1 MATRRSAP
9 ANKSAAK
16 KTVAKKSPAR
26 KTAPA
31 RRAKAAA
38 KKVAR
43 KSPAKA
49 KPKKASPI
57 PKGFHTLTPYLVVRG
72 AKDALAFYAR
82 AFGARSKG
90 ILSMPD
96 GSVRHAELQIG
107 DSMLMLSEENPQWG
121 SKSPLLLGGSAAHVM
136 VYTRDVDA
144 FMARAAQAGATI
156 TMPASDMF
164 WGDRYGKLKDP
175 FGHEWSV
182 GTHLEDVSQK
192 ELQRRSD
199 AWSKEMMAEGA
210 KTG

>member
-9 ANKSAAK
+9 AK
-16 KTVAKKSPAR
+16 
-26 KTAPA
+26 
-31 RRAKAAA
+31 KAAA
-38 KKVAR
+38 KKTPAR
-43 KSPAKA
+43 KPAPAQRVASPAAKKSARKPAPKA
-49 KPKKASPI
+49 KPKKAAPI

-72 AKDALAFYAR
+72 AKQALEFYAR

-90 ILSMPD
+90 VIAMPD
-96 GSVRHAELQIG
+96 GSVMHAELQIG
-107 DSMLMLSEENPQWG
+107 DSMLMLSEENPEWG

-136 VYTRDVDA
+136 VYARDVDA

-175 FGHEWSV
+175 FGHEWSI
-182 GTHLEDVSQK
+182 GTHLEDMSQK

-199 AWSKEMMAEGA
+199 AWAKEMMAGGA